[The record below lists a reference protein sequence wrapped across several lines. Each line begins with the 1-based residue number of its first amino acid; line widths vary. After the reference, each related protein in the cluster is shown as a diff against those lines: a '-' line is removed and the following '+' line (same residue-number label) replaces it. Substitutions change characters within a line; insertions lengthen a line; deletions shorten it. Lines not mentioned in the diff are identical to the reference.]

1 MSDSPVRDFH
11 PIQYEKM
18 LRQKSNSYVIA
29 DGWTIAWVSNGW
41 KVYFNSMDA
50 TYRLHVGSGRAGDPV
65 DVTFASFHIAWEWV
79 AELTPWEVEMIT
91 VNSVEKGTQQ

>member
-18 LRQKSNSYVIA
+18 LIQKGNSYVIA
-29 DGWTIAWVSNGW
+29 DGWTIAWVTNGW
-41 KVYFNSMDA
+41 KVYFNAIDA
-50 TYRLHVGSGRAGDPV
+50 TVRLHIGAGTAGDPRGL
-65 DVTFASFHIAWEWV
+65 TFASFSIAWEWV

-91 VNSVEKGTQQ
+91 VNSVDRSGQ